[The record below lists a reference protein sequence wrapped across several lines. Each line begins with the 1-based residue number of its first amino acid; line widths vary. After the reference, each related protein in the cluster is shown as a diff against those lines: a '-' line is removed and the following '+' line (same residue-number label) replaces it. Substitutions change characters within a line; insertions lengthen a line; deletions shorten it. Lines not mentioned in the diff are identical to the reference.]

1 MDALSRNGGIMGSI
15 RKRGKVLEA
24 VSMVMLEEGKVL
36 TKREYEHIETRT
48 PIRAGLVLNFFGSW
62 SRMLSILEALFQ
74 KCGQKLRRRKTLLL
88 NQNLP
93 RLKQPKP
100 APKAAVKPAVK
111 PAVKEDKDDE

>member
-1 MDALSRNGGIMGSI
+1 MGSI

-62 SRMLSILEALFQ
+62 TRMVSIMENSLPEVWAEIKKKETPPPKPEPTPKPAAKPKAGNALEALS
-74 KCGQKLRRRKTLLL
+74 KS
-88 NQNLP
+88 
-93 RLKQPKP
+93 
-100 APKAAVKPAVK
+100 AKAEKK
-111 PAVKEDKDDE
+111 SEK